1 MAHKPDGLF
10 EYILIHYRWVFVCLF
25 LLPASFLFDIWLYFR
40 NWIVFKL
47 SSAPKQHNSKVKHV
61 QEQVRKWAKKGKKQ
75 FICTARPGWQTVSFR
90 RPKYKKTM
98 YNIDVN
104 LVDVLDID
112 LDKKTVR
119 VEPLVTMGQLT
130 ATLNPLGWT
139 IPVVPELDDLTVGGL
154 VMGTGIESSSHQY
167 GLFQHICTSYE
178 LVLSDGIVVTCSSEE
193 NSDLFY
199 SVPWSYGTLGILTA
213 VEIRLIPAK
222 KYVKLTYKPVRQLE
236 KITQETELA
245 SKNLENEF
253 VETLVYG
260 KDDAVVMTG
269 VQTDDVDN
277 RKVNAI
283 GKWYKPWFFKHVEAI
298 LKKNKTVVEYVP
310 LRDYYHRHTRSIF
323 WELQDIIPFGN
334 NVVFRYLF
342 GWVVPPKVSLL
353 KLTQTD
359 AIKKLYEN
367 NHVIQ
372 DMLVPIETLKTSIEK
387 FHETMEIYPMWVCP
401 FKLFANPGMVHP
413 AKNTA
418 AVYVDIGVYGVPKAT
433 NFSAIEATRKIE
445 KFVIDAN
452 GFQMLYADTYMSR
465 EEFRRMF
472 DHSLYDEMRTRLGCK
487 EAFAEV
493 YDKVNRTARD

>member
-1 MAHKPDGLF
+1 M
-10 EYILIHYRWVFVCLF
+10 
-25 LLPASFLFDIWLYFR
+25 
-40 NWIVFKL
+40 
-47 SSAPKQHNSKVKHV
+47 
-61 QEQVRKWAKKGKKQ
+61 
-75 FICTARPGWQTVSFR
+75 
-90 RPKYKKTM
+90 
-98 YNIDVN
+98 
-104 LVDVLDID
+104 
-112 LDKKTVR
+112 R

-277 RKVNAI
+277 RKVRLSQSVLI
-283 GKWYKPWFFKHVEAI
+283 LVEILGKCDREMVQTMVFQ
-298 LKKNKTVVEYVP
+298 
-310 LRDYYHRHTRSIF
+310 TRGGKF
-323 WELQDIIPFGN
+323 E
-334 NVVFRYLF
+334 
-342 GWVVPPKVSLL
+342 
-353 KLTQTD
+353 
-359 AIKKLYEN
+359 
-367 NHVIQ
+367 
-372 DMLVPIETLKTSIEK
+372 EK
-387 FHETMEIYPMWVCP
+387 
-401 FKLFANPGMVHP
+401 
-413 AKNTA
+413 
-418 AVYVDIGVYGVPKAT
+418 
-433 NFSAIEATRKIE
+433 
-445 KFVIDAN
+445 
-452 GFQMLYADTYMSR
+452 
-465 EEFRRMF
+465 
-472 DHSLYDEMRTRLGCK
+472 
-487 EAFAEV
+487 
-493 YDKVNRTARD
+493 